1 MKLKFILLCMAGLAA
16 ATSYAQQ
23 ATQPNVLRVDADDLG
38 IDPQQST
45 NVIREYPEKAAELAK
60 RFTEIR
66 KR

>member
-23 ATQPNVLRVDADDLG
+23 ATQPNVLR
-38 IDPQQST
+38 
-45 NVIREYPEKAAELAK
+45 EHPEKAAELAK